1 MPNIRAA
8 RSVLPQFKPHTE
20 RSVLGG
26 AKVVRCGA
34 VCSGRARQMS
44 LGPAPSLLVSSL
56 GGCSHP
62 PTSVQRI
69 KSNPLTLAP
78 GRSGSALPSSVP
90 IQRHLAPNPYRS
102 ATRPLHFH
110 VTHPSSPPHSP
121 SRHHPCCSSLL
132 QRLHTCISTSPA
144 ALGKGHGASDQAS
157 GVVVSLDRFMCDAPA
172 RPAPPGEFQPFLSA
186 HPSTDARPPP

>member
-20 RSVLGG
+20 RSELGG

-34 VCSGRARQMS
+34 VCSGRARQMP

-78 GRSGSALPSSVP
+78 GRSGSAALPSS
-90 IQRHLAPNPYRS
+90 APVQSSDPHSSLRARLPYRS
-102 ATRPLHFH
+102 ATRPLHFQ
-110 VTHPSSPPHSP
+110 VTHPSSPPHS
-121 SRHHPCCSSLL
+121 L
-132 QRLHTCISTSPA
+132 
-144 ALGKGHGASDQAS
+144 
-157 GVVVSLDRFMCDAPA
+157 
-172 RPAPPGEFQPFLSA
+172 
-186 HPSTDARPPP
+186 PPPPLLLFASSTTAHLHLYVARCPRKGAWRFGPSFRSRCFVRSLHV

>member
-1 MPNIRAA
+1 MPA

-20 RSVLGG
+20 QSAGGG
-26 AKVVRCGA
+26 AMVELGRCLA
-34 VCSGRARQMS
+34 
-44 LGPAPSLLVSSL
+44 GPRTPSSL
-56 GGCSHP
+56 ESWLQLP
-62 PTSVQRI
+62 EPTHVPENQI
-69 KSNPLTLAP
+69 NPLTLVP

-157 GVVVSLDRFMCDAPA
+157 RVVASLDRFMCDASA
-172 RPAPPGEFQPFLSA
+172 RPAPPGDFQPFLSA
-186 HPSTDARPPP
+186 HPTTDARPLP

>member
-78 GRSGSALPSSVP
+78 GRSGSAALPSS
-90 IQRHLAPNPYRS
+90 APFQSSDPHSSLRARLPYRS
-102 ATRPLHFH
+102 ATRPLHFQ
-110 VTHPSSPPHSP
+110 VTHPSSPPHFLP
-121 SRHHPCCSSLL
+121 PA
-132 QRLHTCISTSPA
+132 TTPA
-144 ALGKGHGASDQAS
+144 APRFFNDCTPASLRRPLPSERGMALRTKLPE
-157 GVVVSLDRFMCDAPA
+157 SLFR
-172 RPAPPGEFQPFLSA
+172 
-186 HPSTDARPPP
+186 

>member
-78 GRSGSALPSSVP
+78 GRSGSAALPSS
-90 IQRHLAPNPYRS
+90 APFESSDPHSSLRARLPYRS
-102 ATRPLHFH
+102 ATRPLHFQ
-110 VTHPSSPPHSP
+110 VTHPSSPPHT
-121 SRHHPCCSSLL
+121 L
-132 QRLHTCISTSPA
+132 
-144 ALGKGHGASDQAS
+144 
-157 GVVVSLDRFMCDAPA
+157 
-172 RPAPPGEFQPFLSA
+172 
-186 HPSTDARPPP
+186 PPPPLLLFASPTTAHLHLYVARCPRKGAWRFGPSFRSRCFVRSLHV